1 VYSRYF
7 IAPIYKL
14 AVSVANR
21 KNRQTKPKKQ
31 ELMLIKLNNF
41 THKSFV
47 GYTNPND
54 LLFRA
59 KNILFGYNGKGKSSM
74 AIGIKDE
81 FLKDM
86 SKKPENLRIFDRD
99 YISNSLLLEN
109 SEGKIKG
116 VEASFGKGGVDIE
129 NKIKELE
136 KLIIKEDEIGKL
148 DTYIAKLRKEIRT
161 EIDKIH
167 DRRKGEANIQR
178 KSKEESVERVIELY
192 KKDFQ
197 DAKKIEA
204 DENKLIKINGDNAI
218 EKQIAQNENLRPL
231 NLSKI
236 QTTLIEEVKV
246 IFKEK
251 FGEDISIPEFEVVQW
266 IESGLKLHK
275 EGDNCK
281 FCAGNLDFSDVKSK
295 IAQYK
300 ENKKHKAKEKL
311 KQFREQLQNLFES
324 IKAIEKE
331 SKTYTTNI
339 GNEIEKYFS
348 SISEKKQTIET
359 LIISCQSKIDNIE
372 IQENFDF
379 ELLAETWKEIEESI
393 STISKTKNE
402 QLLELRKKL
411 NNLTTLVKGAIGLEI
426 LKSSSIKDN
435 LQEVKDK
442 ETELEENRENNKK
455 KKEEIQ
461 DLKQQKSLTKDFA
474 DFVSQ
479 ILNDINI
486 SLKVELDTDNKNYI
500 IKSTNENA
508 TLTIKDISEG
518 EKNLLALLFF
528 YYELFSDNKQKSVK
542 PEIELIIV
550 DDPISSMDDSNKF
563 YILELMK
570 NLLELPNQQIFV
582 LTHSWEDYCN
592 LSYGKKAWDD
602 KTDKNGVEIKSKYAT
617 FEIKKNI
624 GKSELFKSYNIEKPY
639 NYLFKEI
646 YFFSEKTEEELKT
659 ECQIYHYPNVM
670 RRIFEEWYGFKIGKD
685 LNFTSNLQKQIESHF
700 NITSNNQKT
709 KLGLLIKVCNI
720 LSHSINGSMN
730 PQEIHQSAKYLMK
743 LISDNDKLHFDN
755 MKQ

>member
-1 VYSRYF
+1 M
-7 IAPIYKL
+7 I
-14 AVSVANR
+14 
-21 KNRQTKPKKQ
+21 T
-31 ELMLIKLNNF
+31 KLNNF
-41 THKSFV
+41 TLKSFV

-59 KNILFGYNGKGKSSM
+59 KNILFGYNGKGKSAI

-81 FLKDM
+81 FLKDTT
-86 SKKPENLRIFDRD
+86 KKPENLRIFDRD
-99 YISNSLLLEN
+99 YISKSLLLEN
-109 SEGKIKG
+109 SEDKIKG
-116 VEASFGKGGVDIE
+116 VEASFSKGDVDIE
-129 NKIKELE
+129 IKIKELE

-148 DTYIAKLRKEIRT
+148 EIDIAKLRKEIRV

-178 KSKEESVERVIELY
+178 KSKDESVERVIELY

-204 DENKLIKINGDNAI
+204 DDDKLIKINGDNAI

-231 NLSKI
+231 ILSKI

-246 IFKEK
+246 IFKKK

-266 IESGLKLHK
+266 IETGLKLHK
-275 EGDNCK
+275 DGDNCK
-281 FCAGNLDFSDVKSK
+281 FCNGQLDYLDVKAK
-295 IAQYK
+295 IVEFK
-300 ENKKHKAKEKL
+300 DNKRHKATEKL
-311 KQFREQLQNLFES
+311 KQFKEQLQSLLES
-324 IKAIEKE
+324 IIAIEKE

-339 GNEIEKYFS
+339 GNEIEQHFAA
-348 SISEKKQTIET
+348 ISAKKNTIEA
-359 LIISCQSKIDNIE
+359 IINSCQKKIDNIE
-372 IQENFDF
+372 VQENFDF
-379 ELLAETWKEIEESI
+379 ELLAETLKELEESI
-393 STISKTKNE
+393 SIISNAKND
-402 QLLELRKKL
+402 QLSELKKKQ

-426 LKSSSIKDN
+426 QQSATIKDK

-442 ETELEENRENNKK
+442 EAELKEKRENNMKK
-455 KKEEIQ
+455 QQEIQ
-461 DLKQQKSLTKDFA
+461 DLKQQKSQTKDFA
-474 DFVSQ
+474 DFVTH

-528 YYELFSDNKQKSVK
+528 YYELFADNKQQNVKS
-542 PEIELIIV
+542 EIELIIV
-550 DDPISSMDDSNKF
+550 DDPISSMDDSNRF

-582 LTHSWEDYCN
+582 LTHSWDDYCN
-592 LSYGKKAWDD
+592 LSYNLENKQD
-602 KTDKNGVEIKSKYAT
+602 VAT
-617 FEIKKNI
+617 FELRKTNGISNLVKLSSK
-624 GKSELFKSYNIEKPY
+624 EKPY

-646 YFFSEKTEEELKT
+646 YDFSEKSEEDIKN

-670 RRIFEEWYGFKIGKD
+670 RRIFEEWYSFKVGK
-685 LNFTSNLQKQIESHF
+685 NVKFTSNIQNQIASVF
-700 NITSNNQKT
+700 NITSNSEKA
-709 KLGLLIKVCNI
+709 KLGVLIKVCNI

-730 PQEIHQSAKYLMK
+730 PQEIHKSAKYLMR
-743 LISDNDKLHFDN
+743 LIQDKDKLHFDN
-755 MKQ
+755 MKN

>member
-1 VYSRYF
+1 M
-7 IAPIYKL
+7 I
-14 AVSVANR
+14 
-21 KNRQTKPKKQ
+21 T
-31 ELMLIKLNNF
+31 KLNTF
-41 THKSFV
+41 TLKSFV

-59 KNILFGYNGKGKSSM
+59 KNILFGYNGKGKSSI
-74 AIGIKDE
+74 AIGIKNE
-81 FLKDM
+81 FLKDT
-86 SKKPENLRIFDRD
+86 SKKSENLRIFDRD

-116 VEASFGKGGVDIE
+116 VEANFGSSGVNIE
-129 NKIKELE
+129 SKIKELE
-136 KLIIKEDEIGKL
+136 KQIISEVEISKL
-148 DTYIAKLRKEIRT
+148 DSNIVDSRKKIRN
-161 EIDKIH
+161 EIDTIH
-167 DRRKGEANIQR
+167 DKRKGEVGISK
-178 KSKEESVERVIELY
+178 KSSTDSIERVIELY
-192 KKDFQ
+192 KNDFQ
-197 DAKKIEA
+197 EAKKIEA
-204 DENKLIKINGDNAI
+204 DEEKLIKIIGDNAI

-236 QTTLIEEVKV
+236 QSTLIEEVKV

-266 IESGLKLHK
+266 IETGLKLHK

-281 FCAGNLDFSDVKSK
+281 FCEGKLDFSDVKLK

-311 KQFREQLQNLFES
+311 KQFREQLQSLFES
-324 IKAIEKE
+324 IKANEKE

-339 GNEIEKYFS
+339 GNEIEQHFS
-348 SISEKKQTIET
+348 SISEKKQIIET

-372 IQENFDF
+372 VQGNFDF
-379 ELLAETWKEIEESI
+379 EVLAQTLKEIEESI

-426 LKSSSIKDN
+426 LQSATIKDK

-442 ETELEENRENNKK
+442 ETEVKEKRENNKK
-455 KKEEIQ
+455 KQQEIQ

-528 YYELFSDNKQKSVK
+528 YYELFADNKQQSVK

-570 NLLELPNQQIFV
+570 NLLDLPNQQIFV

-592 LSYGKKAWDD
+592 LSYGKKAWED
-602 KTDKNGVEIKSKYAT
+602 KTDKNGVETISKYAT
-617 FEIKKNI
+617 FEIRKSN
-624 GKSELFKSYNIEKPY
+624 GKSELIKSKNNDKPY
-639 NYLFKEI
+639 KYLFKEI
-646 YFFSEKTEEELKT
+646 YKFSQKNEGQATT
-659 ECQIYHYPNVM
+659 ECEIYHFPNVI
-670 RRIFEEWYGFKIGKD
+670 RRVFEEWYSFKIGED
-685 LNFTSNLQKQIESHF
+685 LNLTSAQLGRLANDFK
-700 NITSNNQKT
+700 ITNDKSKT
-709 KLGLLIKVCNI
+709 ELGVLLKVCNI
-720 LSHSINGSMN
+720 LSHSINGSKN
-730 PQEIHQSAKYLMK
+730 PQEIHQSAKYLMR
-743 LISDNDKLHFDN
+743 LIKDNDPLHYER
-755 MKQ
+755 MKKI